1 MHCFIEF
8 SLVFVKKLYL
18 AVGLAPCLAVEA
30 AHKNY
35 NNRWSLLSQH
45 SIVFLDIRF
54 ILLTD
59 LNLITLTNLSSHVIS
74 LLVFHKFL
82 P

>member
-1 MHCFIEF
+1 MDCFIEF

-18 AVGLAPCLAVEA
+18 AVAPCLAIEA

-35 NNRWSLLSQH
+35 ENRWSLLSQH